1 MSDIFTNIFSPLVGC
16 LFVLLMA
23 PLAVQKLFSV
33 QSHLFIFTVL
43 AFLAIFLVVN
53 LGLKIYLNLETTSE
67 IFNFFLDTKEFFG
80 FLLFIYSF
88 LSL

>member
-1 MSDIFTNIFSPLVGC
+1 
-16 LFVLLMA
+16 MA

-53 LGLKIYLNLETTSE
+53 LGLKIYLNLETTLE
-67 IFNFFLDTKEFFG
+67 LFILILLDTEF
-80 FLLFIYSF
+80 
-88 LSL
+88 

>member
-1 MSDIFTNIFSPLVGC
+1 MVGC

-53 LGLKIYLNLETTSE
+53 LGLKIYLNLETTLE
-67 IFNFFLDTKEFFG
+67 LFILILLDTEF
-80 FLLFIYSF
+80 
-88 LSL
+88 